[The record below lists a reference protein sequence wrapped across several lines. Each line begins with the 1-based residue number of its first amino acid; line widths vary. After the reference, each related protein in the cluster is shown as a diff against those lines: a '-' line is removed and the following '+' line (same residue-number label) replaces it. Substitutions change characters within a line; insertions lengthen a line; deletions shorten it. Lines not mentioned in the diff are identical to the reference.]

1 MVLFFLAKC
10 LSSSTL
16 VFGWVKVLTSVLLLQ
31 VGLFVYRDNHTA
43 DLFKSFACCLCSSL
57 GPPLSAFQCFVCF
70 RFRGWRHVFTQWPLW
85 WIMYFPKRRE
95 RNSSNYCID
104 SNRFCSAIKIS
115 KDTSCVDCVAGAKSA
130 IYDFCL
136 VRNCCR
142 SVVWSVLFHVTVLST
157 LLGTPVTQL
166 HGGNPMSEV
175 FEREDPN
182 PPQIAEFLTDRHRT
196 TALDTKA

>member
-1 MVLFFLAKC
+1 M
-10 LSSSTL
+10 
-16 VFGWVKVLTSVLLLQ
+16 
-31 VGLFVYRDNHTA
+31 
-43 DLFKSFACCLCSSL
+43 
-57 GPPLSAFQCFVCF
+57 
-70 RFRGWRHVFTQWPLW
+70 
-85 WIMYFPKRRE
+85 
-95 RNSSNYCID
+95 
-104 SNRFCSAIKIS
+104 
-115 KDTSCVDCVAGAKSA
+115 DCVAGAKSA